1 MVYAYMIGIAT
12 IVKETDMAIID
23 TTMNMNAQA
32 YALMHFLSTQEPHT
46 ARYHDGKYQIEIRCK
61 PYMNA
66 RERGFVLE
74 IRQGIGFDLIHDPVC
89 LAFFEHRNSD
99 ALCCIR
105 WTPTFPRWSYS
116 AEDIPESVYP
126 DKWSVTKSWDYMDLT
141 GAYEYVLDVIQEV
154 SATDEVAA

>member
-1 MVYAYMIGIAT
+1 M
-12 IVKETDMAIID
+12 ID
-23 TTMNMNAQA
+23 TKMNMNSQA

-46 ARYHDGKYQIEIRCK
+46 ARYQDGKYQIEIRCK

-74 IRQGIGFDLIHDPVC
+74 IRQGIGCDPVC

-116 AEDIPESVYP
+116 AEDIPEEIYP
-126 DKWSVTKSWDYMDLT
+126 DKWTVTRSWGHMDLK
-141 GAYEYVLDVIQEV
+141 GAGEYVLEVIGEV
-154 SATDEVAA
+154 SPSTKQAAE

>member
-1 MVYAYMIGIAT
+1 
-12 IVKETDMAIID
+12 MAIID

-46 ARYHDGKYQIEIRCK
+46 ARYHDGKYQIYIRCK

>member
-1 MVYAYMIGIAT
+1 M
-12 IVKETDMAIID
+12 ID

-46 ARYHDGKYQIEIRCK
+46 ARYQDGKYQIEIRCK
-61 PYMNA
+61 PYMNG

-74 IRQGIGFDLIHDPVC
+74 IRQGIGHDPVC

-99 ALCCIR
+99 ALCCIK
-105 WTPTFPRWSYS
+105 WVPSWPRECYR
-116 AEDIPESVYP
+116 AGDIPHDVYP
-126 DKWSVTKSWDYMDLT
+126 DKWSVTRSWDYMDLV
-141 GAYEYVLDVIQEV
+141 GASKYVLDVIQEV

>member
-1 MVYAYMIGIAT
+1 MIGIAT

>member
-1 MVYAYMIGIAT
+1 MIN
-12 IVKETDMAIID
+12 

-46 ARYHDGKYQIEIRCK
+46 ARYQDGKYQINIRCV
-61 PYMNA
+61 PYMNC

-74 IRQGIGFDLIHDPVC
+74 IRQTYGDEPVC

-105 WTPTFPRWSYS
+105 WQS
-116 AEDIPESVYP
+116 AQYQHCYTASDIPDSVYP

-141 GAYEYVLDVIQEV
+141 GAYKYVLDVIQEV

>member
-1 MVYAYMIGIAT
+1 M
-12 IVKETDMAIID
+12 ID
-23 TTMNMNAQA
+23 TTMNMNYQA

-46 ARYHDGKYQIEIRCK
+46 ARYRDGEYQIDIRCV
-61 PYMNA
+61 PYMNC

-74 IRQGIGFDLIHDPVC
+74 IRQMYGDEPVC

-105 WTPTFPRWSYS
+105 WQSAQYRHCYS
-116 AEDIPESVYP
+116 AEDIPESVYS
-126 DKWSVTKSWDYMDLT
+126 DKWSVTKSWGYMDLT
-141 GAYEYVLDVIQEV
+141 GAYKYVLDVIQEV

>member
-1 MVYAYMIGIAT
+1 M
-12 IVKETDMAIID
+12 ID

-46 ARYHDGKYQIEIRCK
+46 ARYYDGKYRIEIRCK

-74 IRQGIGFDLIHDPVC
+74 IRQGIGHDPVC

>member
-1 MVYAYMIGIAT
+1 M
-12 IVKETDMAIID
+12 ID

-46 ARYHDGKYQIEIRCK
+46 ARFNDGKYQIEIRCK
-61 PYMNA
+61 PYMNG

-74 IRQGIGFDLIHDPVC
+74 IRQGIGCDPVC

-99 ALCCIR
+99 LLCCIKWVPSWPVECYR
-105 WTPTFPRWSYS
+105 
-116 AEDIPESVYP
+116 ADDIPHDVYP

-141 GAYEYVLDVIQEV
+141 GASKYVLDVIAEV

>member
-1 MVYAYMIGIAT
+1 M
-12 IVKETDMAIID
+12 ID

-46 ARYHDGKYQIEIRCK
+46 ARYQDGKYQIDIRCK
-61 PYMNA
+61 PYMNG

-74 IRQGIGFDLIHDPVC
+74 MRQGIGQDAVC

-105 WTPTFPRWSYS
+105 WQS
-116 AEDIPESVYP
+116 AQYEHCYTASDIPDSVYP
-126 DKWSVTKSWDYMDLT
+126 DKWSVTKSWDYMDLV
-141 GAYEYVLDVIQEV
+141 GASKYVLDVIAEV

>member
-1 MVYAYMIGIAT
+1 M
-12 IVKETDMAIID
+12 ID

-46 ARYHDGKYQIEIRCK
+46 ARYQDGEYQIEIRCK
-61 PYMNA
+61 PYMNG

-74 IRQGIGFDLIHDPVC
+74 MRQGIGHDPVC
-89 LAFFEHRNSD
+89 LAFFEHRNCD

-105 WTPTFPRWSYS
+105 WVPSWSREGYS
-116 AEDIPESVYP
+116 ASDIPESVYP
-126 DKWSVTKSWDYMDLT
+126 DKWATTRSWDYMDLT
-141 GAYEYVLDVIQEV
+141 GASKYVLDVIAEV

>member
-1 MVYAYMIGIAT
+1 M
-12 IVKETDMAIID
+12 ID

-46 ARYHDGKYQIEIRCK
+46 ARCQDGEYQIEIRCK

-74 IRQGIGFDLIHDPVC
+74 ISQGIWCDPVC
-89 LAFFEHRNSD
+89 LAFFEHRNTD
-99 ALCCIR
+99 ALCCIK

-126 DKWSVTKSWDYMDLT
+126 DKYSVTKSWDYMDLT
-141 GAYEYVLDVIQEV
+141 GAYKYVLDVIAEV

>member
-1 MVYAYMIGIAT
+1 
-12 IVKETDMAIID
+12 MAIID

-74 IRQGIGFDLIHDPVC
+74 IRQGIGYDSTHDPVC